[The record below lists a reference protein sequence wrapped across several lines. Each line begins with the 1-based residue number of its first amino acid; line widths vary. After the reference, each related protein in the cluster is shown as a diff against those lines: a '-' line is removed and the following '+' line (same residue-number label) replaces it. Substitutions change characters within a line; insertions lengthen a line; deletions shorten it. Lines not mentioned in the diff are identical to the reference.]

1 MDIYLDN
8 AMVMSRGG
16 FIWVITGAMFAGKT
30 EELLKQLGRVEIA
43 NEIREKKKK
52 IALFKAA
59 IDGRYSQEEV
69 VSHNGSSFKAQVVN
83 NLDDI
88 LSWLQKNEVD
98 IIAIDE
104 IQFLK
109 ADDLAGPLAR
119 LADSGKVVILTVL
132 DTDYA
137 RQPFKGVPELLA
149 EAEFVQK
156 LHPVCRSCGQL
167 ASRSH
172 RLVASTEKVLV
183 GGSEIYIPLCRQCH
197 NDRNKKHQSEADR
210 PVGEKVI

>member
-52 IALFKAA
+52 IALYKAA
-59 IDGRYSQEEV
+59 IDDRYAQEEV
-69 VSHNGSSFKAQVVN
+69 VSHKGSAIKAKVVSS
-83 NLDDI
+83 LEEI
-88 LSWLQKNEVD
+88 LADLKENDAD

-109 ADDLAGPLAR
+109 ANDLAGDIAR
-119 LADSGKVVILTVL
+119 LADQGKVVIVTVL

-137 RQPFKGVPELLA
+137 KQPFKGVPELLA

-167 ASRSH
+167 ASRTH
-172 RLVASTEKVLV
+172 RLVKSTEKILV
-183 GGSEIYIPLCRQCH
+183 GGVEAYIPLCRHCH
-197 NDRNKKHQSEADR
+197 N
-210 PVGEKVI
+210 EKNAK

>member
-8 AMVMSRGG
+8 AMVMCRGG

-30 EELLKQLGRVEIA
+30 EELLKQLGRVKIA

-59 IDGRYSQEEV
+59 IDDRYAKEEV
-69 VSHNGSSFKAQVVN
+69 VSHNGSSFKAQVVSSMGEV
-83 NLDDI
+83 
-88 LSWLQKNEVD
+88 LSWLEKNEAD

-109 ADDLAGPLAR
+109 SDNLVEPISR
-119 LADSGKVVILTVL
+119 LANSGKVVILTVL
-132 DTDYA
+132 DQDYA
-137 RQPFKGVPELLA
+137 CQPFRGVPELLA

-183 GGSEIYIPLCRQCH
+183 GGAETYIPLCRQCH
-197 NDRNKKHQSEADR
+197 N
-210 PVGEKVI
+210 EKNGH

>member
-1 MDIYLDN
+1 
-8 AMVMSRGG
+8 MVMCRGG

-43 NEIREKKKK
+43 NEIRDKKKK

-59 IDGRYSQEEV
+59 IDDRYAKEEV
-69 VSHNGSSFKAQVVN
+69 VSHRGSSFRAQVVSS
-83 NLDDI
+83 LEDVLASLKKEDA
-88 LSWLQKNEVD
+88 D

-109 ADDLAGPLAR
+109 ANNLAGDIAK
-119 LADSGKVVILTVL
+119 LADQGKVVIVTVL

-137 RQPFKGVPELLA
+137 RQPFPGVPELLA

-156 LHPVCRSCGQL
+156 LHPVCRSCGKL

-183 GGSEIYIPLCRQCH
+183 GGAETYVPLCRQCH
-197 NDRNKKHQSEADR
+197 NDKNNK
-210 PVGEKVI
+210 